1 MNKFTSFCQKI
12 FTKFC
17 EQGVTDR
24 ASFIKNITVVGFI
37 LSSVA
42 QTTAL
47 IFNEKIPTKEKKF
60 LVPQEIA
67 DGIINATLFW
77 VIASKAVN
85 FGKSLILTKKVLPK
99 SLVPFMKN
107 YQPQG
112 KDIAILKENFL
123 KHLSS
128 QTNSENIKLADN
140 TIEGMG
146 VVTGIAGAI
155 LTNNIL
161 TPILRN
167 KLASNFQ
174 QKEIEKME
182 NNPPLNPYYSTFNFS
197 NYNFNKPISPVTSYH
212 PVVKI

>member
-1 MNKFTSFCQKI
+1 MNKFTSFCRKI

-24 ASFIKNITVVGFI
+24 ATFIKNITVVGFV
-37 LSSVA
+37 LSSIA
-42 QTTAL
+42 QTTAI

-67 DGIINATLFW
+67 DGMINATLFW
-77 VIASKAVN
+77 IIASKAVN
-85 FGKSLILTKKVLPK
+85 FGKSLILTKKILPK
-99 SLVPFMKN
+99 SLAPFMKN

-112 KDIAILKENFL
+112 RDIYTLKENFM
-123 KHLSS
+123 KYLSS
-128 QTNSENIKLADN
+128 QTNSENLKLADN
-140 TIEGMG
+140 VIEGMG

-167 KLASNFQ
+167 KLAGNFQ

-182 NNPPLNPYYSTFNFS
+182 NNPPLNPYYSNFNFS
-197 NYNFNKPISPVTSYH
+197 KYNFNKP
-212 PVVKI
+212 VKPIVSSVSTLKI